1 MVYHSKIPFALNSS
15 HLSDA
20 SPGPEA
26 KVRLRHIM
34 TPIIQPR
41 KLVRLGSSSRANN
54 RGPRKSGA
62 RSFYLAV
69 WRINRLAHGSASGN
83 PGHQNHLIPSSPD
96 GLKRKTPDKSRS
108 PQRVRASIA
117 FCPRTDL
124 YAPAVTLT
132 INCTAPEASHVTRRL
147 GTHCI
152 SRQPVPPSTTPHA
165 LPRFPAER

>member
-96 GLKRKTPDKSRS
+96 GLEKEHQTSQDLPTGLG
-108 PQRVRASIA
+108 IA
-117 FCPRTDL
+117 FRPRTGL
-124 YAPAVTLT
+124 SAPAVTLT
-132 INCTAPEASHVTRRL
+132 NNCTAPEASHVTRRL

-152 SRQPVPPSTTPHA
+152 SRQPVPPSRSTTPHA
-165 LPRFPAER
+165 LPRFSAER